1 MPCSDTHQLFK
12 ISSNISEDKPV
23 TMKTMMKAL
32 YNMNKLKLE
41 QFSTPHPAFANNTIN
56 FIVNSYGRVSG
67 WNKLVTKIQR

>member
-23 TMKTMMKAL
+23 TMKTMMHSL
-32 YNMNKLKLE
+32 YIMNKLKLE
-41 QFSTPHPAFANNTIN
+41 QFSTPHPAFVNKTIN